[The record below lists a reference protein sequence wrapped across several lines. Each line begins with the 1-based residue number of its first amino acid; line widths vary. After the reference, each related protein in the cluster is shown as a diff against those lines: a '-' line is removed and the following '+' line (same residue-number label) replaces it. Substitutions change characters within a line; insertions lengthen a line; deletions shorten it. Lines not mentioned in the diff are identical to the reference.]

1 MAARKPSASVT
12 TVDRSR
18 LAVTSSTG
26 VVLGLGF
33 AHNLHTVEQVIE
45 LLRSGSITG
54 TIFVGVLINDS
65 GAPGLKAYEG
75 TDETNGKSKPRRRR
89 SRRGQR

>member
-1 MAARKPSASVT
+1 MAARRSSPKI
-12 TVDRSR
+12 DHSR
-18 LAVTSSTG
+18 LAMTGSG

-33 AHNLHTVEQVIE
+33 MHNIHTVEQVIE
-45 LLRSGSITG
+45 LLQSGSITG

-75 TDETNGKSKPRRRR
+75 SDESAAESKSRWGR